1 MVCAAFAF
9 SLQGC
14 KKEVEVKSNTKE
26 VMTFEEIITNRYSC
40 KRFKAD
46 AQLSKEQLNTILE
59 AGRKAPTAKNLQE
72 QHVYVV
78 QTPENLAKI
87 DSVTPCRYGAPTC
100 LIVAFNKKDV
110 FVYPGEKQDSGVE
123 DATIV
128 ATHMLLAA
136 ESIGVNSCW
145 LNFFDPD
152 KVAAE
157 FGIPETEQ
165 VLMIMDLGFAA
176 EGTGPLQSHFDRKP
190 LEETVTY
197 L

>member
-1 MVCAAFAF
+1 MIRLNCFFQAKAGKYNDALSAA
-9 SLQGC
+9 
-14 KKEVEVKSNTKE
+14 
-26 VMTFEEIITNRYSC
+26 
-40 KRFKAD
+40 
-46 AQLSKEQLNTILE
+46 
-59 AGRKAPTAKNLQE
+59 
-72 QHVYVV
+72 
-78 QTPENLAKI
+78 LAL
-87 DSVTPCRYGAPTC
+87 V
-100 LIVAFNKKDV
+100 
-110 FVYPGEKQDSGVE
+110 
-123 DATIV
+123 
-128 ATHMLLAA
+128 A